1 MRKKQY
7 KQKAPP
13 KAGLKEQPSGKA
25 DKNPALP
32 KASLT
37 R

>member
-13 KAGLKEQPSGKA
+13 KAGLKEQPSDKA
-25 DKNPALP
+25 VNDLALP